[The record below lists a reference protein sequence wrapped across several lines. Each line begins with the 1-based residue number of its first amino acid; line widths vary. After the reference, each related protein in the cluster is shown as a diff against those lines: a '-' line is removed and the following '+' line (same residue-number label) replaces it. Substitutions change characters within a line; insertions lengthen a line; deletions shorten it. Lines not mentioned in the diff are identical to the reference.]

1 MSDFEKVEQ
10 PNLFGRKKYFTS
22 FSCADITVDN
32 VASIVKSYFSDFTAE
47 APQIKMLHDYFKGNQ
62 PILSKE
68 RDELAKSN
76 EKIVINIAR
85 TASKNIKSAFIGE
98 ETQYLPVETDNEKQ
112 KAALKQLVTL
122 YRAIEEPAHNSR
134 IEGDRGKYGYA
145 YEFVTIDKKGKTK
158 LKRLL
163 PFKTSMVFSEDDEDE
178 PVFAYNFYDRVN
190 ERGDKIGIRMHVYT
204 ANKVFTYNATDFAEP
219 QGDIKEQDNPT
230 GLMPIVMY
238 ENNDELMGDFE
249 PAIPILNAINKVYS
263 DRIDNIDDIVEA
275 FLVFVN
281 TEIYEQTTND
291 KGEIV
296 YDNKKL
302 VAMKKNRA
310 IEIKGE
316 QGLPADVKHVV
327 NTLDQSNIQVVCD
340 NLVRLAYAVM
350 LVPDGVNSKS
360 NGGSDS
366 AEADNTR
373 EGFKQFEQLLND
385 KERFFKKG
393 LKKRIEL
400 IKKLNALNENG
411 LGEIEVENV
420 DIRFIRSKNLNGQS
434 DAQIIQI
441 LQSTGLFSP
450 DTIIALSNLCESP
463 QEEINKIIGNY
474 DRLLEEKRITKEQ
487 HDMLVV
493 SFFAPNV
500 DLSTLFKSKS
510 ENGENETNGDD
521 LAKGAEDVKVQKGKM
536 PELRQGNNG
545 KHS

>member
-1 MSDFEKVEQ
+1 MSDFEKVSQ
-10 PNLFGRKKYFTS
+10 PNLLGRKKYSTS
-22 FSCADITVDN
+22 FSCVEITAKNVADI
-32 VASIVKSYFSDFTAE
+32 VKTYYTDFLLE
-47 APQIKMLHDYFKGNQ
+47 VPQIKMLHDYYKGNQ
-62 PILSKE
+62 PILVKK
-68 RDELAKSN
+68 RDELANSN
-76 EKIVINIAR
+76 ETIVINIAR

-98 ETQYLPVETDNEKQ
+98 ETQYLPVETDNEQQ
-112 KAALKQLVTL
+112 KAAIKDLVTL
-122 YRAIEEPAHNSR
+122 YRAVEEPAHNSR

-145 YEFVTIDKKGKTK
+145 YEFITNDKNGKTK

-178 PVFAYNFYDRVN
+178 PVFAYNFYDRLN
-190 ERGDKIGIRMHVYT
+190 EKGDQIGIRMQVYT
-204 ANKVFTYNATDFAEP
+204 ANKVFSYDASDSGVP
-219 QGDIKEQDNPT
+219 QSDIFEQDNPT
-230 GLMPIVMY
+230 GIMPIVMY

-281 TEIYEQTTND
+281 TEIYEQTTGEN
-291 KGEIV
+291 GEIT

-302 VAMKKNRA
+302 IAMKKNRA

-327 NTLDQSNIQVVCD
+327 NTLDQQNIQLVCD
-340 NLVRLAYAVM
+340 NLVRLAYTVM

-360 NGGSDS
+360 GGGSDS

-400 IKKLNALNENG
+400 IKRLNALNGSN
-411 LGEIEVENV
+411 LGSIEVENV

-450 DTIIALSNLCESP
+450 DTIIAMSNLCESP

-474 DRLLEEKRITKEQ
+474 DKLLKENRITKEQ

-500 DLSTLFKSKS
+500 DLNTLFKGGT
-510 ENGENETNGDD
+510 ENAVAVDGS
-521 LAKGAEDVKVQKGKM
+521 AKGVGDVKVQENKVSSLRKG
-536 PELRQGNNG
+536 NDG